1 MFEEFKKFAVRGN
14 VLDLAV
20 GVIIGAAFGAI
31 VKSLVDDIIMPPIGM
46 LIGNVDFS
54 QLFWVL
60 KEGAAVTGPY
70 LTIDAARKAGA
81 VTLNVTA
88 VGPSA
93 AGFLTVFPC
102 GVAQPNSS
110 NVNYVAG
117 QIVPNA
123 VITAVGASGKVCV
136 FTPQATNLVVDVG
149 GWFPRNSI

>member
-81 VTLNVTA
+81 VTLNFGLFFNAIISFVLVAFSVFMLVRTLNRLRGKEEVPPPA
-88 VGPSA
+88 PPPTSSGYCKSGNGRAATPSPHCTST
-93 AGFLTVFPC
+93 L
-102 GVAQPNSS
+102 
-110 NVNYVAG
+110 
-117 QIVPNA
+117 
-123 VITAVGASGKVCV
+123 
-136 FTPQATNLVVDVG
+136 DE
-149 GWFPRNSI
+149 

>member
-81 VTLNVTA
+81 VTLNFGLFFNAIISFVLVACSVFMLVRTLNRLRGKGEVPPPA
-88 VGPSA
+88 PPTKTCGYCKSA
-93 AGFLTVFPC
+93 IDPA
-102 GVAQPNSS
+102 
-110 NVNYVAG
+110 
-117 QIVPNA
+117 
-123 VITAVGASGKVCV
+123 
-136 FTPQATNLVVDVG
+136 ATRCPHCTSTLDE
-149 GWFPRNSI
+149 

>member
-60 KEGAAVTGPY
+60 KEGTAVTGPY

-81 VTLNVTA
+81 VTLNFGLFFNAIISFVLVAFSVFMLVRTLNRLRGKEEA
-88 VGPSA
+88 PPPAPPTKTCGYCKSQIDPA
-93 AGFLTVFPC
+93 ATRCPHCTSTL
-102 GVAQPNSS
+102 
-110 NVNYVAG
+110 
-117 QIVPNA
+117 
-123 VITAVGASGKVCV
+123 
-136 FTPQATNLVVDVG
+136 DE
-149 GWFPRNSI
+149 

>member
-81 VTLNVTA
+81 VTLNFGLFFNAIISFVLVA
-88 VGPSA
+88 FS
-93 AGFLTVFPC
+93 VFMLVRTLNRLRGKEEASPPRPTDQDLWLLQKRNRPC
-102 GVAQPNSS
+102 GDPLPALHLD
-110 NVNYVAG
+110 AG
-117 QIVPNA
+117 
-123 VITAVGASGKVCV
+123 
-136 FTPQATNLVVDVG
+136 
-149 GWFPRNSI
+149 

>member
-60 KEGAAVTGPY
+60 KEGTAVTGPY

-81 VTLNVTA
+81 VTLNFGLFFNAIISFVLVAFSVFMLVRTLNRLRGLLSFPA
-88 VGPSA
+88 RA
-93 AGFLTVFPC
+93 AAC
-102 GVAQPNSS
+102 R
-110 NVNYVAG
+110 
-117 QIVPNA
+117 
-123 VITAVGASGKVCV
+123 C
-136 FTPQATNLVVDVG
+136 
-149 GWFPRNSI
+149 

>member
-81 VTLNVTA
+81 VTLNFGLFFNAIISFVLVAFSVFMLVRTLNRLRGKEEVPPPA
-88 VGPSA
+88 PPTKTCGYCKSGNGPA
-93 AGFLTVFPC
+93 ATRCPHCTSTL
-102 GVAQPNSS
+102 
-110 NVNYVAG
+110 
-117 QIVPNA
+117 
-123 VITAVGASGKVCV
+123 
-136 FTPQATNLVVDVG
+136 DE
-149 GWFPRNSI
+149 

>member
-81 VTLNVTA
+81 VTLNFGLFFNAIISFVLVAFSVFMLVRTLNRLRGKEEAPPPALPRPVATA
-88 VGPSA
+88 KAQSTLRRP
-93 AGFLTVFPC
+93 
-102 GVAQPNSS
+102 VAR
-110 NVNYVAG
+110 
-117 QIVPNA
+117 
-123 VITAVGASGKVCV
+123 TA
-136 FTPQATNLVVDVG
+136 
-149 GWFPRNSI
+149 PRRWMNDI

>member
-81 VTLNVTA
+81 VTLNFGLFFNAIISFVLVAFSVFMLVRTLNRLRGKEEA
-88 VGPSA
+88 PPPAPPTKTCGYCKSA
-93 AGFLTVFPC
+93 IDPA
-102 GVAQPNSS
+102 
-110 NVNYVAG
+110 
-117 QIVPNA
+117 
-123 VITAVGASGKVCV
+123 
-136 FTPQATNLVVDVG
+136 ATRCPHCTSTLDE
-149 GWFPRNSI
+149 